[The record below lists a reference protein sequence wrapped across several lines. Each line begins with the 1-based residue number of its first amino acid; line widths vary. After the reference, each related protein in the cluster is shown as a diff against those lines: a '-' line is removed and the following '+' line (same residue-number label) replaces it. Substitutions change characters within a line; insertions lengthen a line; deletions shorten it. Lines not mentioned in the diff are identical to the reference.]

1 MGRGA
6 AFAPPQVKARTKSK
20 IKNQRSK
27 IKIMGRA
34 LILFVVVVASATA
47 AFAQAPNPGRQA
59 PPADMVEVEPI
70 TCWWRTSVTA
80 VRTAE
85 PFDIRLT
92 CSVVETETN
101 KVVADFSKLDPTV
114 VQLPPFEVLGGTHA
128 GDLTVPGKRF
138 FQYDYRLRLMSE
150 DLFGGD
156 VPIPPLEISYRIE
169 SQVAGGDTAQG
180 REQSYVLP
188 RASVRLISIVPD
200 DTSDIREAPASAF
213 TRIEDRDSRA
223 NLLQT
228 IATVLFALAGVI
240 VVMML
245 VGMIRRKTKSEVR
258 TAAHVAPRTILA
270 AVNRELDEVQRAS
283 RGGWTPELAGRA
295 LAALRIAA
303 AYAAGKGVG
312 QRAVT
317 STDAP
322 VEGELVV
329 TGPLGRGRAFVSGS
343 ATTESASGPN
353 APHGL
358 AEAMKTLTAARYGRA
373 EMKGDIDDAIATA
386 IRVTRQQQSAHSLPA
401 EWGRNFSKSVV
412 DLRRK
417 VWA

>member
-1 MGRGA
+1 MVA
-6 AFAPPQVKARTKSK
+6 AP
-20 IKNQRSK
+20 
-27 IKIMGRA
+27 
-34 LILFVVVVASATA
+34 AS
-47 AFAQAPNPGRQA
+47 AQAPAARPQA
-59 PPADMVEVEPI
+59 PVDMVEVEPI

-85 PFDIRLT
+85 PFDVRLT
-92 CSVVETETN
+92 CSVVETDAN

-128 GDLTVPGKRF
+128 GDLTIPGKRF

-156 VPIPPLEISYRIE
+156 VPIPPLEISYRVE

-180 REQSYVLP
+180 REQTYHLP

-200 DTSDIREAPASAF
+200 DTSDIREAPAAPF
-213 TRIEDRDSRA
+213 TRIEDRESRA

-228 IATVLFALAGVI
+228 IATVLFGLAAVI
-240 VVMML
+240 AVMML
-245 VGMIRRKTKSEVR
+245 VGMMRRKTRTEVR
-258 TAAHVAPRTILA
+258 AHAHLAPRTILS
-270 AVNRELDEVQRAS
+270 AVSRELDEVQRAS

-295 LAALRIAA
+295 LAALRIAGS
-303 AYAAGKGVG
+303 YAAGRAVS
-312 QRAVT
+312 QRAAKPGDT
-317 STDAP
+317 P

-329 TGPLGRGRAFVSGS
+329 SGPLGRGRAFVAGS
-343 ATTESASGPN
+343 VTGESPSAAG

-358 AEAMKTLTAARYGRA
+358 ADALKTLTAARYGRIEKFSDA
-373 EMKGDIDDAIATA
+373 DDAIAA
-386 IRVTRQQQSAHSLPA
+386 AARVTRQQQSAHSLPA